1 METRQ
6 GGVMIIKE
14 YKKEYKDYFMFITVH
29 HSLIEVSV
37 HSYIN
42 DEFEYRNKYIDY
54 SVDEIYESICY
65 RIDNNDLLEVA

>member
-1 METRQ
+1 
-6 GGVMIIKE
+6 
-14 YKKEYKDYFMFITVH
+14 MFITVH

-37 HSYIN
+37 HSYV
-42 DEFEYRNKYIDY
+42 DDDFEYRNRYIDY

>member
-1 METRQ
+1 
-6 GGVMIIKE
+6 MIIKE

-37 HSYIN
+37 HSYV
-42 DEFEYRNKYIDY
+42 DDDFEYRNRYIDY
-54 SVDEIYESICY
+54 SVEEIYESICY

>member
-1 METRQ
+1 
-6 GGVMIIKE
+6 MIIKE
-14 YKKEYKDYFMFITVH
+14 YQKEYKDYFMFITVY

-37 HSYIN
+37 HSYV
-42 DEFEYRNKYIDY
+42 DDDFEYRNRYIDY

>member
-1 METRQ
+1 
-6 GGVMIIKE
+6 MIIKE

-37 HSYIN
+37 HSYI
-42 DEFEYRNKYIDY
+42 DDDFEYRNKYIDY